1 MLLTLFYCIFT
12 SFSNLLRALKF
23 NEMRQRFEHLEYIW
37 MDDPSCMWDYLNE
50 KPTLLR
56 LKSPN
61 LNKHLSLCFWCI
73 GIHRT
78 CKAHISHNHTTVG
91 GVLFI
96 SWCTFWQRKRVI
108 LAHFI
113 FIITFTIMPSSPL
126 PVMIKVPFPL
136 STIGLH
142 TYQQNV
148 TRDWWKRISF
158 EDFYSQST

>member
-1 MLLTLFYCIFT
+1 
-12 SFSNLLRALKF
+12 
-23 NEMRQRFEHLEYIW
+23 MRQRFENLEYIW

-78 CKAHISHNHTTVG
+78 CKAHTTVG

-96 SWCTFWQRKRVI
+96 SWCTFWHRKRVI

-113 FIITFTIMPSSPL
+113 FIIIINTCDDKSPFSPFHHRFAHLPTKRDQRLVERDFFQSFLFTIYL
-126 PVMIKVPFPL
+126 V
-136 STIGLH
+136 
-142 TYQQNV
+142 
-148 TRDWWKRISF
+148 F
-158 EDFYSQST
+158 EM

>member
-1 MLLTLFYCIFT
+1 
-12 SFSNLLRALKF
+12 
-23 NEMRQRFEHLEYIW
+23 MRQRFENLEYIW

-96 SWCTFWQRKRVI
+96 SWCTFWHRKRVI
-108 LAHFI
+108 LAHFT
-113 FIITFTIMPSSPL
+113 IIITFTTFTIMPSSPL

-158 EDFYSQST
+158 EVFYSQST